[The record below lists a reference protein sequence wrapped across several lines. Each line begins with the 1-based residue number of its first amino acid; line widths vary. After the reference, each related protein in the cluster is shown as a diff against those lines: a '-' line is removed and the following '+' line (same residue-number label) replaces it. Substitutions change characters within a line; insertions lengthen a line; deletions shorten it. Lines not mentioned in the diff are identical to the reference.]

1 MPRVKRGFKARRR
14 RSKIMKLAK
23 GTYGRRKS
31 NFRRGSESVERAWVF
46 AYRDRKVRKREF
58 RKLWIARI
66 NAAVRPLNL
75 SYSQLIS
82 KLKKANVGLNRKM
95 LAQMA
100 VYDPQAFQ
108 ALVQKV
114 ALNAQTAA

>member
-1 MPRVKRGFKARRR
+1 MPRVKRGVKARRR
-14 RSKIMKLAK
+14 RNKIMKLAK

-46 AYRDRKVRKREF
+46 AYRDRKVRKRAF
-58 RKLWIARI
+58 RKLWITRI

-75 SYSQLIS
+75 SYSQFMS
-82 KLKKANVGLNRKM
+82 KLKKANIVLNRKM

-100 VYDPQAFQ
+100 VQDPQSFEMIVKRVQ
-108 ALVQKV
+108 A
-114 ALNAQTAA
+114 AA

>member
-46 AYRDRKVRKREF
+46 AYRDRKVRKRAF
-58 RKLWIARI
+58 RKLWITRI
-66 NAAVRPLNL
+66 NAAVRHLNL

-108 ALVQKV
+108 TIVQKV